1 MESSYLVVFSVVAC
15 CLLLL
20 SVLSTLICWA
30 RIHSVDDRQDLLEV
44 NMAERAVPKQLE
56 KALATAESSRDRID
70 NAVLELGKFK
80 DGVHGEMQRFYAIM
94 RRNEKA
100 AGFVQGQQAGQPEVQ
115 EHPDVIPAASL
126 EPVADE
132 TEPIS
137 KAELRKQ
144 ARAAGLG

>member
-1 MESSYLVVFSVVAC
+1 MESSYLVVFSVVAS

-20 SVLSTLICWA
+20 SVLITLILLA

-100 AGFVQGQQAGQPEVQ
+100 AGFVQGQQAGQPDVQ
-115 EHPDVIPAASL
+115 EHPDEIPAASL
-126 EPVADE
+126 GPTADE

-137 KAELRKQ
+137 KADLRKQ
-144 ARAAGLG
+144 ARAAGL